1 MDEIE
6 DLMWDPVLFEDS
18 EFQMYLKAS
27 RSVAL
32 HAGWCLRGK
41 IEDGL
46 MAMQSD
52 LLTQHSYDLLHRSGY
67 CTRTALKNIV
77 DSPNAYDIIYEKTWC
92 RDEIKNFH
100 KGIKKFGKVS

>member
-1 MDEIE
+1 
-6 DLMWDPVLFEDS
+6 MWDPVHFEDS

-27 RSVAL
+27 RSVTL

-41 IEDGL
+41 MEDGL

-52 LLTQHSYDLLHRSGY
+52 LLTQQSYDLLHRSGY
-67 CTRTALKNIV
+67 CTRAALKSVV
-77 DSPNAYDIIYEKTWC
+77 DLPNAYEIIYEKTWC

-100 KGIKKFGKVS
+100 KGIKKFGKVL